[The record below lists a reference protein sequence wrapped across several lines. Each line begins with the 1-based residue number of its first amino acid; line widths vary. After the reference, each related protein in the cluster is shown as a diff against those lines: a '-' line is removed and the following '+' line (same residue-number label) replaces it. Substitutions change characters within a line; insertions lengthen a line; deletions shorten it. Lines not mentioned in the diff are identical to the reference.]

1 MIFKL
6 DWTQLSY
13 YNLEDFNRVESN
25 VQAIANLLEEMA
37 YIPELQAVKDD
48 WNMQNLPTLTQINRI
63 ESNID
68 ALRQSFYA
76 PVGWEDRKTWI
87 IGMKFNWEDALRF
100 ERNLNLLQ
108 QLIGLVKDSMKYAGT
123 FVSGQEVIL

>member
-13 YNLEDFNRVESN
+13 YNAEDLTRVESN
-25 VQAIANLLEEMA
+25 VQSVADLLEEMA

-68 ALRQSFYA
+68 ALRQSFYT